1 VSTYKVRVYIPTYY
15 EIEAGDENEA
25 KETAE
30 YLFKKE
36 NSEWIG
42 NTDEIIEFIAEATLL
57 T

>member
-15 EIEAGDENEA
+15 EIEAESEEEA

-36 NSEWIG
+36 NSEWVG
-42 NTDEIIEFIAEATLL
+42 NTDEIIEFVVEVKPL
-57 T
+57 

>member
-1 VSTYKVRVYIPTYY
+1 VGSYKVRVYIPTYY
-15 EIEAGDENEA
+15 EIEAENEKEA

-42 NTDEIIEFIAEATLL
+42 DTDEIIELMVEAKPL
-57 T
+57 

>member
-1 VSTYKVRVYIPTYY
+1 MSTYKVRVYIPTDY
-15 EIEAGDENEA
+15 EIEAVDENEA

-42 NTDEIIEFIAEATLL
+42 NTDEIIELIVEVKPL